1 MEELT
6 VGDRWRVE
14 LPELSALALRLQEGA
29 PAELVGVGDR
39 LFAIFTGDSHPPGAG
54 AVSSDLREVVGNSDP
69 GSASQWEGVAVDRA
83 GCPFVLEEHA
93 EEEEDPSH
101 VFVLDAGLREPVCV
115 IALVVEDDD
124 EEWKESW
131 TEHKNARAEA
141 LALLRDGH
149 LLVAK
154 QKDPVRLIE
163 FGPRGAEPG
172 GLAPSRFLDRD
183 EPFEYPPGPAAEY
196 VPLASWGLAG
206 DDRDELQT
214 VNDLAVFDRTLYAIS
229 RKSQCIVRLESDASP
244 DEDSVR
250 VEDRWRVPT
259 DVLNPE
265 GLAIVDELVPVV
277 ADDLSDDEDTGGPNI
292 FVLGALE
299 PH

>member
-1 MEELT
+1 MDELE
-6 VGDRWRVE
+6 VEGRWRVE
-14 LPELSALALRLQEGA
+14 LPELSALALRFRERAA
-29 PAELVGVGDR
+29 PELVGVGDR
-39 LFAIFTGDSHPPGAG
+39 LFGIFTGDSHPPGES
-54 AVSSDLREVVGNSDP
+54 AVFSDLRQVVGTGDAD
-69 GSASQWEGVAVDRA
+69 SASQWEGVAVDGA
-83 GCPFVLEEHA
+83 GFPFVLEEHA
-93 EEEEDPSH
+93 EENEDPSH
-101 VFVLDAGLREPVCV
+101 VFVLDADLRKPVCV

-124 EEWKESW
+124 EEWTESW

-163 FGPRGAEPG
+163 FGPRGAQPG

-183 EPFEYPPGPAAEY
+183 KPFEYPPGPAAEY

-206 DDRDELQT
+206 EDRDELET
-214 VNDLAVFDRTLYAIS
+214 VNDLAVSGRTLYAVS
-229 RKSQCIVRLESDASP
+229 RKSQRIVRFESDASP
-244 DEDSVR
+244 DEDSVK
-250 VEDRWRVPT
+250 VEDRWRVPA

-265 GLAIVDELVPVV
+265 GLAIVDELVPLV
-277 ADDLSDDEDTGGPNI
+277 ADDLSDDEDRGGPNI
-292 FVLGALE
+292 SVLGPLG

>member
-1 MEELT
+1 MHELE
-6 VGDRWRVE
+6 VEDRWRVE
-14 LPELSALALRLQEGA
+14 LPELSALALRLREGA
-29 PAELVGVGDR
+29 PPELVGVGDR
-39 LFAIFTGDSHPPGAG
+39 DFSVFTGDSHRPGAS
-54 AVSSDLREVVGNSDP
+54 AVSSDLRGAVGNSDP
-69 GSASQWEGVAVDRA
+69 DSASQWEGVAVDGA

-93 EEEEDPSH
+93 EEKEDPSH
-101 VFVLDAGLREPVCV
+101 VFVLEADLSNPVCV
-115 IALVVEDDD
+115 IALVVEGDD

-163 FGPRGAEPG
+163 FGPRGGQPG
-172 GLAPSRFLDRD
+172 GLAPSRFLERGK
-183 EPFEYPPGPAAEY
+183 PFEYPPGTTAEY
-196 VPLASWGLAG
+196 EPLASWGLAG
-206 DDRDELQT
+206 KDRDELET
-214 VNDLAVFDRTLYAIS
+214 VNDLAVHDRTLYAIS
-229 RKSQCIVRLESDASP
+229 RKSQRIVRLETGASP
-244 DEDSVR
+244 DDDSVK
-250 VEDRWRVPT
+250 VEDCWRVPA

-292 FVLGALE
+292 FILGHLGRG
-299 PH
+299 